1 MMRALWTA
9 SSGMMAQQL
18 NVDTIANNLANVNTT
33 GYKKER
39 AEFKDLLY
47 VSMYRA
53 EVIDGQ
59 GRPVGLQVGHGVR
72 PSAIVKNF
80 GQGSMQSTGN
90 PMDFAIDGEGFFVV
104 RDQNDNLYYTRDGSF
119 KLSIDGEEARLVT
132 SGGHFVQVEGSDAE
146 LGGEIREI
154 TIDSNGMLMVKRND
168 DTLDEI
174 GIVDLV
180 RFVNPAGL
188 ESVGENLYRVTTASG
203 EPIEAEEP
211 GINGTIMQSFLEASN
226 VQVVEEMV
234 KLITAQRAYEINSK
248 SVQTADE
255 MLQIANNL
263 RR

>member
-9 SSGMMAQQL
+9 SSGMTAQQL

-47 VSMYRA
+47 VSLFRA
-53 EVIDGQ
+53 EVVDGQ

-80 GQGSMQSTGN
+80 TQGSMQATGN
-90 PMDFAIDGEGFFVV
+90 PLDFAIDGDGFFVV
-104 RDQNDNLYYTRDGSF
+104 RDQNDNLFYTRDGSF
-119 KLSIDGEEARLVT
+119 KLSIDGEEASLVT
-132 SGGHFVQVEGSDAE
+132 SAGYFVQVESADAE
-146 LGGEIREI
+146 LGSDINEI
-154 TIDSNGMLMVKRND
+154 TIDDSGMLMVRRND
-168 DTLDEI
+168 GTLDEI
-174 GIVDLV
+174 GVVDLV

-188 ESVGENLYRVTTASG
+188 ESVGGNLYRPTTASG

-211 GINGTIMQSFLEASN
+211 GANGRIIQSFLEASN

>member
-9 SSGMMAQQL
+9 GSGMTSQQL

-33 GYKKER
+33 GYKKES

-47 VSMYRA
+47 VSLFKA
-53 EVIDGQ
+53 QVVDGQ

-80 GQGSMQSTGN
+80 TQGSMQPTGN

-104 RDQNDNLYYTRDGSF
+104 RDQNDNLFYTRDGSF
-119 KLSIDGEEARLVT
+119 KLSIDGEEASMVT
-132 SGGHFVQVEGSDAE
+132 SDGHFLQVEGADAE
-146 LGGEIREI
+146 LGSEISEI
-154 TIDSNGMLMVKRND
+154 TVDDSGVLMVRRND
-168 DTLDEI
+168 GTLDEI

-188 ESVGENLYRVTTASG
+188 ESVGGNLFKPTTASG
-203 EPIEAEEP
+203 EPIEAEDP
-211 GINGTIMQSFLEASN
+211 GINGTIMQSYLEASN

>member
-1 MMRALWTA
+1 MRALWTA
-9 SSGMMAQQL
+9 SSGMVSQQL
-18 NVDTIANNLANVNTT
+18 NVDTIANNMANVNTT

-47 VSMYRA
+47 TSMFKA
-53 EVIDGQ
+53 SMMDGQ
-59 GRPVGLQVGHGVR
+59 GRPVGLQVGHGVK
-72 PSAIVKNF
+72 PSAIVKDF
-80 GQGSMQSTGN
+80 VQGSMQPTYN
-90 PMDFAIDGEGFFVV
+90 PLDLAIDGEGFFVV
-104 RDQNDNLYYTRDGSF
+104 RDQKDNLYYTRDGSF
-119 KLSIDGEEARLVT
+119 KLGIDGEEATMVT
-132 SGGHFVQVEGSDAE
+132 SSGYILQIEGGDAE
-146 LGGEIREI
+146 LGSEINEI
-154 TIDSNGMLMVKRND
+154 TVDETGMVMIRRRDGML
-168 DTLDEI
+168 DEL
-174 GIVDLV
+174 GTVDLV

-188 ESVGENLYRVTTASG
+188 ESVGDNLFSITTASG

-226 VQVVEEMV
+226 VQVVEEMI